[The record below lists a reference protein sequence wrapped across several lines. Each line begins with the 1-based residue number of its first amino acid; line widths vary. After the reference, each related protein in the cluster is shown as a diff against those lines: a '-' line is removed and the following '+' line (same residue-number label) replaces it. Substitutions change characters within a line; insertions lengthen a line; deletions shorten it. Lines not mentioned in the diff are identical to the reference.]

1 MSLTRNISLSVS
13 LCKTAH
19 LSCHLSCFWK
29 GKTVPGLFLWYADSE
44 SRKKK
49 MLYMLYITEKQ
60 LYVYLILSL
69 SPFCSGRTYI
79 LLKMIPGLYIT
90 SKSK

>member
-1 MSLTRNISLSVS
+1 MLIL
-13 LCKTAH
+13 KA
-19 LSCHLSCFWK
+19 
-29 GKTVPGLFLWYADSE
+29 E
-44 SRKKK
+44 KKK